1 MASHEYL
8 KALEEALRSPER
20 EIMFQGRKVTYDSV
34 DDLQKRI
41 NIVKNSLASDG
52 GKTSSSI
59 RTFRVNVSKL

>member
-8 KALEEALRSPER
+8 QALEEALRSPER
-20 EIMFQGRKVTYDSV
+20 EVMYQGRKVTYDSV
-34 DDLQKRI
+34 DDLKKRI
-41 NIVKNSLASDG
+41 NMVKTSLASEG